1 MGYCPVLQPLGGGQS
16 GRRAEGYHQGCQQE
30 VVHDASLRLSVEQT
44 PMPCLRRVI
53 KLRSGEQPRPRSARA
68 NARTAAPAGPNEG
81 ECVRYNLACGPWAPT
96 AVHHCGLEGS
106 TMET

>member
-16 GRRAEGYHQGCQQE
+16 GGRAEAYHQGCKQGG
-30 VVHDASLRLSVEQT
+30 VKDASLSWWVEQT

-53 KLRSGEQPRPRSARA
+53 KLRSDEQPRPRSARA

-81 ECVRYNLACGPWAPT
+81 ECVRYNLACDRARRRPSIT
-96 AVHHCGLEGS
+96 ANW
-106 TMET
+106 